1 MSKFTIET
9 TTDNTN
15 LVCDKEQLLMLLDG
29 VEQKFDS
36 PEVAGVLTEEVA
48 KLGGRLHMAMS
59 GALVAAAKERLWEE
73 WDFSPCAG
81 GGDPEISQPHE
92 QDQGAWNAYLL
103 LEKVPWYKVIALA
116 EPRGAEEIRLDV
128 ERIIQSSEEKFFYD
142 PAGRIFELYDRLY
155 QLIGEA
161 WMAALKEGR
170 EFDPAPFEGIEAL
183 WVMETQLEDGWEMDE
198 YHRKWTNHV
207 NHWFTDT
214 TPVVFPFM
222 MKAHPGERDTRD
234 LGWTQPGDSIL
245 DHKDMRLIAQFMES
259 FIELKELESDY
270 QFQKH
275 SCSELSVIELKDS
288 LLVLEQKVAELIDRL
303 VSKGLDV
310 PWHKK
315 MLVGYQHQLV
325 YVGDD

>member
-1 MSKFTIET
+1 MSKFDTAAT
-9 TTDNTN
+9 LDNLT
-15 LVCDKEQLLMLLDG
+15 LDKGQLTMLLEG
-29 VEQKFDS
+29 VQKSFDN
-36 PEVAGVLTEEVA
+36 PEMANALAEEVA
-48 KLGGRLHMAMS
+48 KLGGRLHMAMA

-81 GGDPEISQPHE
+81 GGDPEINEPHE
-92 QDQGAWNAYLL
+92 QDQRAWQAYLL
-103 LEKVPWYKVIALA
+103 LEEIPWFKVIALA
-116 EPRGAEEIRLDV
+116 EPREAEQIRMDV
-128 ERIIQSSEEKFFYD
+128 ERIIKASKEKYFYD

-170 EFDPAPFEGIEAL
+170 EFDPAPFKGIEAL
-183 WVMETQLEDGWEMDE
+183 WAMETQLEDGWEMDE
-198 YHRKWTNHV
+198 YYRKWTNHV

-222 MKAHPGERDTRD
+222 MKAHPGERDTRE
-234 LGWTQPGDSIL
+234 LGWTQPGDKIL
-245 DHKDMRLIAQFMES
+245 DHKEMHLVAEFMES

-275 SCSELSVIELKDS
+275 SCSELSLIKMIDS
-288 LLVLEQKVAELIDRL
+288 LLVLEQKIADLIDQL
-303 VSKGLDV
+303 MSKGLDV

-315 MLVGYQHQLV
+315 ALVGYQNQLV
-325 YVGDD
+325 YVGE